1 MKIQYFKDTDTLH
14 IDISEKN
21 IVETK
26 EITEGFMVDFDKSNN
41 IVGLELENAS
51 KIADLK
57 RLETKSIP
65 ANNLLI
71 SQMM

>member
-14 IDISEKN
+14 IDVSEKT

-26 EITEGFMVDFDKSNN
+26 EIKEGLMLDFDKSNN
-41 IVGLELENAS
+41 IVGFQLENAS

-57 RLETKSIP
+57 KLQTKSIP